1 MTSKKKVADKKFQ
14 DAMQADFIGRN
25 MTDISQQARKAG
37 WRISKTGN
45 AAMRCGTKFHW
56 EPTNDQ

>member
-37 WRISKTGN
+37 WRISKN
-45 AAMRCGTKFHW
+45 RQRCYAPWHKISRGA
-56 EPTNDQ
+56 NQ

>member
-37 WRISKTGN
+37 WRISKN
-45 AAMRCGTKFHW
+45 RQRCYALWHKISLGA
-56 EPTNDQ
+56 NQ